1 MLGARSAQRASAH
14 RSGRRPRTIVEQ
26 TFERAER
33 RFERYVSARTLCR
46 LWRLCYSRA
55 DGVAGDS

>member
-1 MLGARSAQRASAH
+1 MRQRPA
-14 RSGRRPRTIVEQ
+14 VEQ